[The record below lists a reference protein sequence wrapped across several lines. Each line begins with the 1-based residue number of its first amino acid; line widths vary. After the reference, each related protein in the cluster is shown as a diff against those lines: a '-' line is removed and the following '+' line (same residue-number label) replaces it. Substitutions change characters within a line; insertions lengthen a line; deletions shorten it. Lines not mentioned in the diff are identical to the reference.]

1 MARQY
6 HYDENG
12 NWVYVGDIFIP
23 DPVTPTPP
31 AGGST
36 TTTTTPPAGGNNPAA
51 KNTPKTTETAV
62 KENFVLEG
70 TVTLAIT
77 PETLSVKIGDTI
89 DMQGF
94 GKYLSGSY
102 YVVSRN
108 IILSSEGYQL
118 LVDVMRKNFSRSLKK

>member
-1 MARQY
+1 MAKQY

-12 NWVYVGDIFIP
+12 NWVYIGDVFKP
-23 DPVTPTPP
+23 DPITKPP
-31 AGGST
+31 EGSGS
-36 TTTTTPPAGGNNPAA
+36 TTTPPAGGGNPAA
-51 KNTPKTTETAV
+51 KNTPKTTEVAV

-70 TVTLAIT
+70 TAALAIT

-94 GKYLSGSY
+94 GKFLSGKY

-108 IILSSEGYQL
+108 LILSNEGYQL
-118 LVDVMRKNFSRSLKK
+118 LIDVMRKNFSRSLKK